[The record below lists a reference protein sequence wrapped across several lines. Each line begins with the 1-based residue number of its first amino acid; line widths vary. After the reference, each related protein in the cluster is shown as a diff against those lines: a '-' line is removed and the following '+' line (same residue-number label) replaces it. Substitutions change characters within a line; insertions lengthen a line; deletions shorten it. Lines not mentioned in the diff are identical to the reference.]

1 MSQPKTPNGVE
12 HRYFK
17 IDGIKVEKRA
27 DATESLLIKGHAAVF
42 NQMTDTNDYW
52 GFVEKI
58 NPGAFAKTIQDGD
71 ARALWNHN
79 SDYVLG
85 RKSAGTLRLF
95 EDSIGLAIEVDPPAT
110 TWASDLMISMQRGD
124 IKEMSFGFIVK
135 DTLWE
140 EINGQWVRTLLEV
153 ELIEVSPV
161 TFPAYTGTDVSART
175 LEELRT
181 VQSAKVERPV
191 PASVLLS
198 LLDLET
204 AN

>member
-1 MSQPKTPNGVE
+1 MPQPKVPAGVE

-17 IDGIKVEKRA
+17 IDGIKVETRA
-27 DATESLLIKGHAAVF
+27 DSTSLMIKGHAAVF

-58 NPGAFAKTIQDGD
+58 NPGAFSKTILNGD

-85 RKSAGTLRLF
+85 RKSAGTLKLY
-95 EDSIGLAIEVDPPAT
+95 EDNIGLAIEIDPPAT

-140 EINGQWVRTLLEV
+140 EINSQWVRTLLEV

-181 VQSAKVERPV
+181 AKATKVEPPV